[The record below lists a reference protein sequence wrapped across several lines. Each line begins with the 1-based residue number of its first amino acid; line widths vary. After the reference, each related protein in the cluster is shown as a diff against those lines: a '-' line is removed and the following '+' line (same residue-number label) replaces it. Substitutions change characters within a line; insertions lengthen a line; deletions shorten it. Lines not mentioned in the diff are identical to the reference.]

1 LVRSPRRLDVKKTE
15 PINTPEAFRS
25 TVQAPKID
33 ILPLLRDPKGD
44 RHPGW
49 CTYTDEH
56 AGAPELELL
65 CGGVN
70 HKTPRAGAI
79 WRQGHLLHFGFEPSP
94 ERMSEVGQALL
105 VNAICYIAR
114 FTEDRPIVRTP
125 CGFLQDHWIT
135 GRSVLERLVAH
146 GERDPKTYVPFY
158 VGKNAQKELEG
169 KSRREVGEWFRRHR
183 DYLRADKEG
192 KLDID
197 GDLQSLHVAADRPEF
212 FEKMF
217 VLLADAGRQETA
229 RRVLKRYVPDGPR
242 FDASVQQ
249 WRAWWKENQPYAFFT
264 DRGGYR
270 WMIDPLAKKRAIPT
284 AKLRGSARATL
295 PGVKSRSTR

>member
-1 LVRSPRRLDVKKTE
+1 VRLPRLIDVKKTE
-15 PINTPEAFRS
+15 QINTPEAFGS
-25 TVQAPKID
+25 TIQTPKID

-44 RHPGW
+44 RQPGW
-49 CTYTDEH
+49 CTYTYEH
-56 AGAPELELL
+56 EGAPELELL

-79 WRQGHLLHFGFEPSP
+79 WRQGNLLHFGFEPSP

-125 CGFLQDHWIT
+125 CGFLQEHWIM
-135 GRSVLERLVAH
+135 GRAALERLVANR
-146 GERDPKTYVPFY
+146 ERDLKTYVPFY
-158 VGKNAQKELEG
+158 VGKTTQRELEG
-169 KSRREVGEWFRRHR
+169 KSRSELGEWFRRHR

-192 KLDID
+192 KLELD

-217 VLLADAGRQETA
+217 VLLDDTGRQETA
-229 RRVLKRYVPDGPR
+229 RRLLKRYVPEGPGSN
-242 FDASVQQ
+242 ASVKQ
-249 WRAWWKENQPYAFFT
+249 WQEWWKENQPYSFFT
-264 DRGGYR
+264 DTGGYR

-284 AKLRGSARATL
+284 AKLQGPARATL
-295 PGVKSRSTR
+295 PAVESRSTR